1 MGSGQCRA
9 HDGQARP
16 AHSGQP
22 CQQKGLHRRGA
33 GETANPLAC
42 LPDALYSS
50 CCAESFSTRQASA
63 SGCSSR
69 LRQQWQGFHPM
80 SEEPSDTSAV
90 SPLQPIVGVLCTFHI
105 GNQWCAG
112 VERHAMGEA
121 SCCEATAVAGCGR
134 AAAGVPQAGGGGAA
148 AHHWGVQAG
157 QCMRGLLLAAVALC
171 PCQQQMP
178 PGFRP
183 LLLCTAAAVCSEVL
197 SCTASIHA
205 LHVSCTAAHQWGVQA
220 GQ

>member
-1 MGSGQCRA
+1 
-9 HDGQARP
+9 
-16 AHSGQP
+16 
-22 CQQKGLHRRGA
+22 
-33 GETANPLAC
+33 
-42 LPDALYSS
+42 
-50 CCAESFSTRQASA
+50 
-63 SGCSSR
+63 
-69 LRQQWQGFHPM
+69 
-80 SEEPSDTSAV
+80 
-90 SPLQPIVGVLCTFHI
+90 
-105 GNQWCAG
+105 
-112 VERHAMGEA
+112 MGEA